1 MPGTEELVRRVLEE
15 KGEGPAEAAK
25 DLGVEPSTL
34 IRWRDGQSTPSIDD
48 ISALVEWSGRSE
60 EEIATRIKAQRER
73 QELRQIVSEA
83 LARIKVLETE
93 VEQAR
98 RERERARE
106 ERHQLIARVTR
117 LGDALSQ

>member
-1 MPGTEELVRRVLEE
+1 MPGTEELICRVLEE

-25 DLGVEPSTL
+25 DLGVKPSTV
-34 IRWRDGQSTPSIDD
+34 IQWRDGQSIPSIDN
-48 ISALVEWSGRSE
+48 ISALVEWSGRSG

-73 QELRQIVSEA
+73 QELRQLVSEA
-83 LARIKVLETE
+83 FARIEILETE

-98 RERERARE
+98 REREQTRE
-106 ERHQLIARVTR
+106 ERRQLFARLTR